1 MSNVLIVESPNK
13 VKKIQGFVG
22 NSYIVTSSKGHIR
35 NMDPKKLSIDVDNNF
50 NPTYIITPDKL
61 NVVRSLKSDCK
72 GADTIW
78 LATDYDREGEAIAW
92 HLSEVLKL
100 KPENRKR
107 IIFTEITKKAI
118 LNSISKPGDID
129 MNMFYSQQAR
139 MVLDKLIG
147 YKVSPTLWQ
156 QYKNYQLSAGR
167 VQSVVV
173 KLIIEREE
181 NISKFN
187 SESYFKTL
195 GSFCLDKKKDKT
207 DIETECDTKITGLE
221 NIKTIM
227 NLEKNGNI
235 EWTVDS
241 VKKNNTKRRP
251 APPFI
256 TSTLQQEASYK
267 LGMSPDNCMKVAQK
281 LYEGGHITYMRT
293 DSLIMSDEALNAIR
307 DIITKDYGEKYYA
320 RKQYASKSKNA
331 QEAHEAC
338 RPTHFD
344 KEALF
349 GINGVTSQM
358 NSLYRLIWK
367 RTVASQMSPAEVEI
381 KTVKIKMNITK
392 LDESEKLDSKYKSL
406 LFSGKHEK
414 ILFDGHLKVTNNKSV
429 SNKNKNAEQEDNEE
443 DNEDDQNTSSES
455 TDKDDSGN
463 VKIKEDKNLEKL
475 FDSLKKGQQVYCY
488 SINSEEKMTK
498 PPNARFT
505 EASLVKK
512 LDELGIGRPS
522 TYASMV
528 NKVQQRQYIELKTKP
543 HVNKDITT
551 IEYSSS
557 KKDDQ
562 IVEKSKTIKVDGD
575 KNKLFPTSLGNMVNS
590 FLIKEFIDL
599 LDYGFTAKVE
609 TLLDEIAQGKK
620 IWYKVVASVYDK
632 ITPVIDR
639 LSIALKES
647 GGQKVDMSLG
657 IHPVSGNEVK
667 IVTTRFGMA
676 ICEKF
681 PNVKE
686 SKYATLT
693 CLPEEMTLEKALK
706 LLSFPKKL
714 GQYHGKDVLLAKAK
728 TAFFKFNGKNYSIDI
743 YNKTHP
749 EETIDTNDDKLVDIK
764 LEDAIKVIDDRAK
777 TDELSQ
783 QEIKFSK
790 DIVIKNGR
798 YGFYIKYK
806 NKDNIPIPKKDK
818 EAMGTKLDK
827 KTITKERVDEIV
839 QKYLNKKAGIK
850 DAKPTNLTT
859 SDKKSTTSKKT
870 DNNDESSTTK
880 STTKST
886 IKSTT
891 KSTTKSGRGR
901 GGRGRGRG
909 GRGRGK
915 VVK

>member
-118 LNSISKPGDID
+118 LNSISNPGDID

-195 GSFCLDKKKDKT
+195 GNFCLDKKKDKI
-207 DIETECDTKITGLE
+207 DIETDCDIKITGLE
-221 NIKTIM
+221 NIKSIM

-293 DSLIMSDEALNAIR
+293 DSLIMSDEALNSIR

-320 RKQYASKSKNA
+320 RKQYSSKSKNA

-344 KEALF
+344 KESLF

-381 KTVKIKMNITK
+381 KTVKIRMTIDKDANLNSDPTK
-392 LDESEKLDSKYKSL
+392 LNDKYKSL

-429 SNKNKNAEQEDNEE
+429 SKKNATKDDEEEE
-443 DNEDDQNTSSES
+443 DETEGGNADNGESES
-455 TDKDDSGN
+455 SNDSGK
-463 VKIKEDKNLEKL
+463 VKIKEDKNLEIL
-475 FDSLKKGQQVYCY
+475 FDSLKKGQQVFCF

-551 IEYSSS
+551 LEYSSS
-557 KKDDQ
+557 KKGDQ

-639 LSIALKES
+639 LNIALKES

-714 GQYHGKDVLLAKAK
+714 GQYQGKDVLLAKAK
-728 TAFFKFNGKNYSIDI
+728 TAFFKYNGKNYSIDI

-749 EETIDTNDDKLVDIK
+749 DDTINSSDDNLVNITLD
-764 LEDAIKVIDDRAK
+764 EAIKVIDDRAK

-783 QEIKFSK
+783 QEVKFSK

-818 EAMGTKLDK
+818 ETMGTKLDK

-839 QKYLNKKAGIK
+839 QKFLNKKAGIK

-870 DNNDESSTTK
+870 DNKDESSTTK
-880 STTKST
+880 STTKS
-886 IKSTT
+886 S
-891 KSTTKSGRGR
+891 RGR

-915 VVK
+915 GVK